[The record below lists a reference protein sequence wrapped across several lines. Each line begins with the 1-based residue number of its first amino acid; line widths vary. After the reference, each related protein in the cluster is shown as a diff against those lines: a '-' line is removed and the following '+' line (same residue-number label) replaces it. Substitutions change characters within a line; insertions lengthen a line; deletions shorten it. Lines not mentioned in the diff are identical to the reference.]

1 VESGCAK
8 EERLRRKL
16 LNLQVRIL
24 SPKVREAMAE
34 PVGLTPD
41 SQGGG
46 MHKIRELYSLLMI
59 TLPWRF

>member
-1 VESGCAK
+1 MESGRAK

-16 LNLQVRIL
+16 LILHVRIA

-34 PVGLTPD
+34 PVGLRPE